1 MEKMTKQE
9 VLEVKEEMDYA
20 EKLWGHDDKQ
30 QKSSKKR
37 LKKAKHKFREAE
49 VQYVLENLEYLVSKD
64 MISRTDI
71 DMFLVHCLK
80 VLEGEHDGVVFDFS
94 EYYEQKE
101 EEKEEEDGSE

>member
-1 MEKMTKQE
+1 MTKQE
-9 VLEVKEEMDYA
+9 VLETVKDMEYA
-20 EKLWGHDDKQ
+20 EKLLESDNKKQ
-30 QKSSKKR
+30 KASKKH
-37 LKKAKHKFREAE
+37 LKKEQHKFREAE

-94 EYYEQKE
+94 EFYEQKD